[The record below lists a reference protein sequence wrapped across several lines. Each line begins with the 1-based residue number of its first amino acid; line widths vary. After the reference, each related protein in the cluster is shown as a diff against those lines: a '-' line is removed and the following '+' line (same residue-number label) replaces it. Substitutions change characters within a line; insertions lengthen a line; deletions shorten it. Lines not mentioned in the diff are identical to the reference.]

1 MRMSATQRAY
11 SWSVTISSPTQEQT
25 DFMFHLGEIK
35 DTRFKW
41 FVCAQEYGDVNQ
53 NLHYQIAF
61 SLKNAK
67 TWTAVFKMLGLK
79 GGDNLEVQRA
89 TQVTNVLYCKKG
101 SQSKMEWDE
110 DGVDGTNYGND
121 LVIISEFGNPP
132 ELGEAKRSQWD
143 DIRRAVENGWSDMDI
158 CARWPQEGIRCS
170 SAIAKYRLLVDRS
183 RADWRNVQVIYIHGV
198 TGTGKTRSVMQ
209 KYGYPNVYRVTDYG
223 SGAFDMYDGQDVL
236 VFEEFRS
243 SFRLEHMLNY
253 LDGHPVEL
261 PCRYANQLLKATKI
275 FIITNIPL
283 EEQYPKFHNG
293 FESEGQKQ
301 SWSAFNRRISGVIEV
316 SEGQTLSIADLPLLG
331 EEE

>member
-1 MRMSATQRAY
+1 MTSTKRSY
-11 SWSVTISSPTQEQT
+11 SWACTISQPTPEQVDWIHDLEST
-25 DFMFHLGEIK
+25 NGHL
-35 DTRFKW
+35 FKW
-41 FVCAQEYGDVNQ
+41 FIGAQEYGDENG

-67 TWTAVFKMLGLK
+67 TWTSVRRILLLK
-79 GGDNLEVQRA
+79 DGDHLEEQRA
-89 TQVTNVLYCKKG
+89 SQVSNVLYCRKG
-101 SQSKMEWDE
+101 SQTHQEWSDE
-110 DGVDGTNYGND
+110 GIDGPNYGMD
-121 LVIISEFGNPP
+121 VSIISEFGNPP
-132 ELGEAKRSQWD
+132 ELGESKRSQWD
-143 DIRRAVENGWSDMDI
+143 DIRRAVENGWSDMEI
-158 CARWPQEGIRCS
+158 VARWPQEGIRCA
-170 SAIAKYRLLVDRS
+170 SAIAKYRLMVDRS
-183 RADWRNVQVIYIHGV
+183 RADWREVQTVYIHGV

-209 KYGYPNVYRVTDYG
+209 KYGYPNVYRVTDYS

-243 SFRLEHMLNY
+243 SFKLEHMLNY

-301 SWSAFNRRISGVIEV
+301 SWSAFNRRIDGVISVE
-316 SEGQTLSIADLPLLG
+316 EGQTLTVDDLPLLSG
-331 EEE
+331 EE